1 MGRAVALLILTVL
14 FSAHSR
20 VAAQDATA
28 SSAARALFNE
38 GVALAEQEQWS
49 DAAERFERA
58 IALRDSAV
66 IAYNLGL
73 ALEHLGRP
81 VEAAERFRRVARDA
95 AADATMRA
103 SANTA
108 LAEVEPHIAWVT
120 ITIEGDRL
128 GRALRVDGHEIP
140 EALIGAATPVDP
152 GTHAISLSEPGGAEV
167 STQSITMAE
176 GQRESVTLASPP
188 RPEPVPEPE
197 VVTPPVQEPVVD
209 LTPAPPPPPSDDTW
223 LWVGIGAGAAVVV
236 AGIVVTIVLVTTPAQ
251 ASPWSG
257 NAGVIEVGR

>member
-14 FSAHSR
+14 LTVHSGA
-20 VAAQDATA
+20 AAQDATA

-38 GVALAEQEQWS
+38 GVTLAEQEQWAE
-49 DAAERFERA
+49 AAERFERA

-103 SANTA
+103 SATTA
-108 LAEVEPHIAWVT
+108 LAEVEPQIAWVT
-120 ITIEGDRL
+120 ITVEGDRL
-128 GRALRVDGHEIP
+128 DRALRVDGHAIP
-140 EALIGAATPVDP
+140 DALVGAPTPVDP
-152 GTHAISLSEPGGAEV
+152 GTHAITLNEPDGTEV
-167 STQSITMAE
+167 STRSITMTE
-176 GQRESVTLASPP
+176 GQRESVALASPP
-188 RPEPVPEPE
+188 RPEVVPEPAPE
-197 VVTPPVQEPVVD
+197 PTSEPVVD
-209 LTPAPPPPPSDDTW
+209 LSPSPPPAASDDTW

-236 AGIVVTIVLVTTPAQ
+236 AGIVVTIVLVSTPAQ
-251 ASPWSG
+251 ASPWAG